1 MAIYKFKE
9 LVDYAR
15 ANSKFYSEYYKD
27 IPDNESNISKYPIMA
42 QEKYWAANTIDDNT
56 LLTGKFDAGLVFKSG
71 GTTGN
76 PKFSYFTNEEWQ
88 EFVKISGFGYKHNG
102 IKQGDKVAN
111 LFYAG
116 ELYASFIYITFSSY
130 FANVGVN
137 YPISGATEVS
147 EIVNI
152 IKTLNINVLAGTP
165 TTIIKVAEYIYTN
178 KVDNVNIDL
187 VLFGGESFYTDQ
199 RESLNKI
206 FPNVKINSIM
216 YASVD
221 GGELGYF
228 DATCKQDEHRCLDDT
243 TILEIVDEENG
254 QVIEDEEIGG
264 KILITNLTRKLMP
277 IIRYPA
283 GDRAKWV
290 EPKGTPNRKFKI
302 LGRTEEGAR
311 IGPCT
316 LYIEDVLKVLDKHSD
331 LVQVINFQIVLDHF
345 DNLDKGTLLIVPI
358 SNIDNNENLLELI
371 KNSIYEERH
380 MLTDLVEQNLI
391 HPFEVR
397 FINNSELI
405 TNKRTGKAKRVVDL
419 RLA

>member
-15 ANSKFYSEYYKD
+15 ANSRFYSEYFKD
-27 IPDNESNISKYPIMA
+27 IPDDESDISKFPIMA
-42 QEKYWAANTIDDNT
+42 QEQYWAANNLENNT
-56 LLTGKFDAGLVFKSG
+56 LLTGKLDAGIVFKSG

-76 PKFSYFTNEEWQ
+76 PKFSYFTNEEWH

-102 IKQGDKVAN
+102 IKPGDKVAN

-116 ELYASFIYITFSSY
+116 ELYASFIYITFSSF
-130 FANVGVN
+130 FANAGVN

-152 IKTLNINVLAGTP
+152 IKTLNINVIAGTP
-165 TTIIKVAEYIYTN
+165 TTIMKVAEFIFAN
-178 KVDNVNIDL
+178 KVENVKIDL

-199 RESLNKI
+199 RESLKKI
-206 FPNVKINSIM
+206 FPDVKINSVL

-221 GGELGYF
+221 GGELGFF
-228 DATCKQDEHRCLDDT
+228 DATCNQDEHRCFDET
-243 TILEIVDEENG
+243 TILEIVDEESG
-254 QVIEDEEIGG
+254 IVIEDEDIAG

-283 GDRAKWV
+283 GDRAQWL
-290 EPKGTPNRKFKI
+290 EPKGTLNRKFKL

-316 LYIEDVLKVLDKHSD
+316 LYIEDILKVLEKHSD
-331 LVQVINFQIVLDHF
+331 VLQVINFQIVLEHF

-358 SNIDNNENLLELI
+358 SKNHDSQDLSELI

-380 MLTDLVEQNLI
+380 MLTDLIKQELI
-391 HPFEVR
+391 HPIDVK
-397 FINNSELI
+397 FIENSELL